1 MTSLNDLNFDPW
13 VLCHSLSRSAS
24 KENAFEP
31 RTNRI
36 CSTHQLL
43 SHNEFNRCVARYD
56 GNKSVRSFS
65 CWDQLLTMAFA
76 QLTYRESLRDIEV
89 CLRAQ
94 RGKLYHSGLA
104 GPIKR
109 STLADANETRDWRIY
124 ADFAQSLIQT
134 ARPLY
139 SDTEL
144 EIDLDATLY
153 ALDSTTI
160 DLCLSLFPWAQFRRA
175 KAAIKLH
182 TLMEIQSS
190 IPVFIA
196 ITSGRVHDINVLDAI
211 TPEPGSFMVMDRGYV
226 DFARLYR
233 IQLALAFF
241 VIRSKDNLQYSRRYS
256 RAHDRTTGVR
266 SDQTIRL
273 TGPKSSLFYPAELR
287 RVSYHALDID
297 RRFVFLTNN
306 FSVSPQTIAALYKY
320 RWRIE
325 LFFKWIKQHLRIKK
339 FYGTSINSVKIQV
352 WTAISVYVL
361 VAIIKKEL
369 GLKQDI
375 YTILQVLSLTLF
387 EKTPILSLF
396 DSYDESF
403 QRTDS
408 TNQLSLW
415 EI

>member
-1 MTSLNDLNFDPW
+1 LNQG
-13 VLCHSLSRSAS
+13 
-24 KENAFEP
+24 
-31 RTNRI
+31 RTVFA
-36 CSTHQLL
+36 QLISFF
-43 SHNEFNRCVARYD
+43 SHNEFNRCVARYQ
-56 GNKSVRSFS
+56 GNKNVRSFS

-94 RGKLYHSGLA
+94 RGKLYHSGLT

-139 SDTEL
+139 ADTEL
-144 EIDLDATLY
+144 EIDLDATSY

-182 TLMEIQSS
+182 TLLEIQSS

-196 ITSGRVHDINVLDAI
+196 ITSGRVHDINLLDAI

-241 VIRSKDNLQYSRRYS
+241 VVRSKDNLQYRRRYS
-256 RAHDRTTGVR
+256 RSHDRASGVR
-266 SDQTIRL
+266 SDQTIVL
-273 TGPKSSLFYPAELR
+273 TGPKSSLFYPVELR
-287 RVSYHALDID
+287 RVSYYALDID

-306 FSVSPQTIAALYKY
+306 FSVPAQTIAALYKY

-339 FYGTSINSVKIQV
+339 FYGTSVNSVKIQV
-352 WTAISVYVL
+352 WTAISVYIL

-369 GLKQDI
+369 GIKQDI

-396 DSYDESF
+396 DNYDEPF

-408 TNQLSLW
+408 PNQLNLW
-415 EI
+415 GI